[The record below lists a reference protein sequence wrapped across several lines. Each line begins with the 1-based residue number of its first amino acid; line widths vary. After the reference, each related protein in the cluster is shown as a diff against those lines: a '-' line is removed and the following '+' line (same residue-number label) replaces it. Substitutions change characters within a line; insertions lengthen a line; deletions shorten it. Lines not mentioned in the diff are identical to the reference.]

1 MHLRGRGLKYTAVL
15 AFVVLSLTG
24 FTGRSHGHHGIGK
37 SHGIGNSHGGG
48 GGCSSSAQDHDS
60 SSSSSHRYYDDD
72 DDYSS
77 SGSSGSSGGSGG
89 TSSTTASLQDATV
102 KLVRCASATA
112 PYATVEVT
120 NPNAV
125 AATFS
130 VSVTFKDKR
139 DEYLV
144 TGFADVEVP
153 ANDTA
158 TAKVQVGSASLVA
171 SVDHCDVDESARA
184 TSS

>member
-1 MHLRGRGLKYTAVL
+1 MHLRGRGLRYTAVL

-37 SHGIGNSHGGG
+37 SHGSSHHGG

-72 DDYSS
+72 DDDYGS
-77 SGSSGSSGGSGG
+77 SSGSSGGSVG
-89 TSSTTASLQDATV
+89 TTPTPTATSLQDATV
-102 KLVRCASATA
+102 KLVRCASAKA

-120 NPNAV
+120 NPNA
-125 AATFS
+125 AGGTFT

-139 DEYLV
+139 DEYVV
-144 TGFADVEVP
+144 TGFADVDVP

-184 TSS
+184 SSS